1 MKRNLLSLVVMGGLL
16 LALFNFSW
24 SQCPEDT
31 IDLGECDTLH
41 VVPWP
46 ETDTCFIGCNF
57 FGCDTICINEPGKNF
72 PAFMYVNLLV
82 THDSN
87 TFYWE
92 EEDEWIQ
99 DSIATMVVP
108 LAWTRTNPTAYCSLS
123 EYWNTNQLT
132 KYELNFRRSLWR
144 HFHPSELDS
153 NRMTLIKDIAAWN
166 TNVNMCSDSCEVAG
180 TMTPPHVF
188 IAAIPIGAP
197 YWWEG
202 DRTLLATLTFRL
214 EDTMTICMDTTFW
227 PPESNYLFV
236 RQDAVEYVPRDDL
249 PLCIWG
255 GPPIL
260 VTSPNGG
267 ETWGVGETHD
277 ITWLSKNFTG
287 EDVKLQFSTDGG
299 ANWMTIEESTP
310 NDGAYPWLIPDTTS
324 ESCRVRVS
332 DAEDGD
338 PNDVS
343 DSDFSIST
351 PPPDFTIEAEPETL
365 RVVAGES
372 VGCDVILDSLYGFS
386 SLCTLTVEE
395 DSLPGSTTYDF
406 NPATVVPPDT
416 SILTFHTDVSTPAG
430 TSIII
435 VTGSEMPGEKNGVE
449 HNTQVVLIVTPPPD
463 FTIEAEPETLK
474 VVAGESVGCDVI
486 LDSLYGFSSL
496 CTLTVEEDSLP
507 GSTTYDFNPATVV
520 PPDTSILTFHT
531 DVSTPAGT
539 STIIVTGSE
548 MSGGKNGIE
557 HNTQVVLI
565 VTSQP
570 DFAIDVIP
578 DTLRVPRGYSGDY
591 DVILTSINGFDSP
604 CTLEVSGHPGGSTA
618 TFQDS
623 VLIPT
628 DTTILTIAIP
638 DMATLDTLALIIT
651 ATEVGD
657 GKQITHS
664 DTVTLIVT
672 LPSWMFKV
680 KAFPDTQ
687 IVVQGNST
695 TYGVTI
701 IPNQGFTAPCSLFVI
716 EDSLPDYATAEF
728 DSNPIP
734 PNDTSTLTI
743 TTQLTTPPDTC
754 DLAIVAV
761 ANPKQKD
768 TTYVK
773 LIVTEQTDVEGEGDQ
788 LNVPDKFALFQNQ
801 PNPFNPETKISYY
814 LPEGCEVKL
823 TIYNILGRR
832 VKTLWEGY
840 QTQGMKTSDW
850 DGRDDQRK
858 QLSSGIYF
866 YRLQAGKFTETRKM
880 TLLK

>member
-430 TSIII
+430 TS
-435 VTGSEMPGEKNGVE
+435 
-449 HNTQVVLIVTPPPD
+449 
-463 FTIEAEPETLK
+463 
-474 VVAGESVGCDVI
+474 
-486 LDSLYGFSSL
+486 
-496 CTLTVEEDSLP
+496 
-507 GSTTYDFNPATVV
+507 
-520 PPDTSILTFHT
+520 
-531 DVSTPAGT
+531 
-539 STIIVTGSE
+539 TIIVTGSE